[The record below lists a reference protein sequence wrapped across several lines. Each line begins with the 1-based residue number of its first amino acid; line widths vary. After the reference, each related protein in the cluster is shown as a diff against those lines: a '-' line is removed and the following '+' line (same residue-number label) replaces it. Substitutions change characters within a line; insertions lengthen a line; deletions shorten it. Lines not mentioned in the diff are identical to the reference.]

1 MRLKKKQKEAVLA
14 WIAEGL
20 QTDEINTKA
29 AEFKPPF
36 VVTRQNVD
44 QYRKSRK
51 VDLQAIQKVDETNAL
66 TTGYA
71 LKEYRV
77 MRLSQLAE
85 VMSQDIFGGFLW
97 TEQVKGVGSGDVAEI
112 VEYEE
117 FNKAEVDAYRGVL
130 DDIAAETGGRVKRI
144 EGGGEGGALQV
155 IIEYANKN
163 NTSEPTPSTTQD
175 KE

>member
-1 MRLKKKQKEAVLA
+1 M
-14 WIAEGL
+14 
-20 QTDEINTKA
+20 QTDEINARA

-36 VVTRQNVD
+36 VVTRQSVD

-51 VDLQAIQKVDETNAL
+51 VDLQAIKRVDEINAL
-66 TTGYA
+66 TAGYA

-85 VMSQDIFGGFLW
+85 ILAQDVFGGFLW

-112 VEYEE
+112 VEFEE

-130 DDIAAETGGRVKRI
+130 DDIAAETGGRAKRI
-144 EGGGEGGALQV
+144 EGTGADGAIVVETNISPEQIAQRVAYLLEV
-155 IIEYANKN
+155 AKKR
-163 NTSEPTPSTTQD
+163 
-175 KE
+175 KEKDAE